1 MNFMKKI
8 PFLKPNLVRLRSYQ
22 KYIEKIDEAKIYTN
36 YGELNNEFEQRILS
50 EYFNGLGSVTTVNNA
65 TLGLILAIS
74 QVKRPRGKYALMPS
88 FTFSA
93 TPLAA
98 MWCGL
103 EPYFIDINEDDWFM
117 NQEQLEK
124 VLKQL
129 GDEAAVVV
137 PYATFGNYLD
147 LSYYQDL
154 HKSGI
159 PVVVD
164 AAPCFGTT
172 YQGQHIGQGFEGA
185 VVFSFHATK
194 SFAIGEGGLVYSQDK
209 QLIRNIRIA
218 ANFGYCGRR
227 ESITLGINAKLSEY
241 AAAIGLATLDVYQ
254 EKILK
259 REKVYNTYLEEFNDF
274 RLFEKGW
281 RVQKTIGRIPFQFFT
296 MLCPIDE
303 TNKYYVKKLEEKNI
317 QAVSYFSPAC
327 HQQKQFLNC
336 PYSDLSITN
345 EITKRVLSLPF
356 WEDMSRDIVRY
367 IVGSLI
373 S

>member
-1 MNFMKKI
+1 MEKI
-8 PFLKPNLVRLRSYQ
+8 PFMRPSLVKFQSYK
-22 KYIEKIDEAKIYTN
+22 KYIQEIDKSQIYTN
-36 YGELNNEFEQRILS
+36 YGPLNNKFEERILS
-50 EYFNGLGSVTTVNNA
+50 EYFDHVGAVTTVSNA

-74 QVKRPRGKYALMPS
+74 ETKRPKGKYAVMPS

-117 NQEQLEK
+117 NQEQLEE
-124 VLKQL
+124 VLNQL
-129 GDEAAVVV
+129 GDEVAVVV

-147 LSYYQDL
+147 LSYYQKL
-154 HKSGI
+154 HESGI
-159 PVVVD
+159 PVVLD

-172 YQGQHIGQGFEGA
+172 YNGQHIGQGFKGT

-194 SFAIGEGGLVYSQDK
+194 SFGIGEGGLVYSQDEE
-209 QLIRNIRIA
+209 LIKNIRTA
-218 ANFGYCGRR
+218 ANFGYYGKR
-227 ESITLGINAKLSEY
+227 ESITLGINAKMSEY
-241 AAAIGLATLDVYQ
+241 FAAIGLATLDVYQ

-259 REKVYNTYLEEFNDF
+259 REQLYNVYLEEITNAG
-274 RLFEKGW
+274 LFEQGW
-281 RVQKTIGRIPFQFFT
+281 QVQKTRGKIPFQFFSI
-296 MLCPIDE
+296 LCPKDE
-303 TNKYYVKKLEEKNI
+303 LNTYYLKKLEEKNI

-336 PYSDLSITN
+336 PYSDLSTTN

>member
-1 MNFMKKI
+1 MKKI
-8 PFLKPNLVRLRSYQ
+8 PFLKPNLITLDVY
-22 KYIEKIDEAKIYTN
+22 KEYIEEIDNTHIYTN
-36 YGELNNEFEQRILS
+36 YGPLNNKFEERIIE
-50 EYFNGLGSVTTVNNA
+50 EYFDNLGAVTTVSNA

-74 QVKRPRGKYALMPS
+74 QMKRPKGKYALMPS

-117 NQEQLEK
+117 NQEQLEE
-124 VLKQL
+124 VLNQL
-129 GDEAAVVV
+129 GDEVAVVV

-147 LSYYQDL
+147 LSYYQKL
-154 HKSGI
+154 HESGI
-159 PVVVD
+159 PVVLD

-172 YQGQHIGQGFEGA
+172 YNGQHIGQGFKGA

-194 SFAIGEGGLVYSQDK
+194 SFGIGEGGLVYSQDEE
-209 QLIRNIRIA
+209 LIKNIRTA
-218 ANFGYCGRR
+218 ANFGYYGKR
-227 ESITLGINAKLSEY
+227 ESITLGINAKMSEY
-241 AAAIGLATLDVYQ
+241 FAAIGLATLDVYQ

-259 REKVYNTYLEEFNDF
+259 REQLYNVYLEEITNAG
-274 RLFEKGW
+274 LFEQGW
-281 RVQKTIGRIPFQFFT
+281 QVQKTRGKIPFQFFSI
-296 MLCPIDE
+296 LCPKDE
-303 TNKYYVKKLEEKNI
+303 LNTYYLKKLEEKNI

-367 IVGSLI
+367 IIGSLI

>member
-1 MNFMKKI
+1 MKKI
-8 PFLKPNLVRLRSYQ
+8 PFLKPNLITLDVY
-22 KYIEKIDEAKIYTN
+22 KEYIEEIDNAQIYTN
-36 YGELNNEFEQRILS
+36 YGPLNNKFEERILK
-50 EYFNGLGSVTTVNNA
+50 EYFGDSGAVTTVSNA

-74 QVKRPRGKYALMPS
+74 QMKRPKGKYALMPS

-117 NQEQLEK
+117 NQEQLEE
-124 VLKQL
+124 VLNQL
-129 GDEAAVVV
+129 GDEVAVVV

-147 LSYYQDL
+147 LSYYQKL
-154 HKSGI
+154 HELGI
-159 PVVVD
+159 PVVLD

-172 YQGQHIGQGFEGA
+172 YNGQHIGQGFKGA

-194 SFAIGEGGLVYSQDK
+194 SFGIGEGGLVYSQDEE
-209 QLIRNIRIA
+209 LIKNIRTA
-218 ANFGYCGRR
+218 ANFGYYGKR
-227 ESITLGINAKLSEY
+227 ESITLGINAKMSEY
-241 AAAIGLATLDVYQ
+241 FAAIGLATLDVYQ

-259 REKVYNTYLEEFNDF
+259 REQLYNVYLEEITNVG
-274 RLFEKGW
+274 LFEQGW
-281 RVQKTIGRIPFQFFT
+281 QVQKTRGKIPFQFFSI
-296 MLCPIDE
+296 LCPKDE
-303 TNKYYVKKLEEKNI
+303 LNTYYLKKLEEKNI

-345 EITKRVLSLPF
+345 EITKRVLSFPF